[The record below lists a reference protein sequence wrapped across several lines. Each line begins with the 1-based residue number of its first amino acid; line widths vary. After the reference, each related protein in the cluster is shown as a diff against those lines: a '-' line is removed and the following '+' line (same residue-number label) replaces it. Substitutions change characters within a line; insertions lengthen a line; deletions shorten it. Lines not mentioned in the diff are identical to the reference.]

1 MTLLQKFYEYT
12 EKAGFNKE
20 DIYEEKD
27 NEYTLLSFYESG
39 EKDIIYNVALVFYDD
54 QNAEVYIRTSIQ
66 NYDLLTTLSK
76 INELNAQYCGVTFL
90 LADNMIVIKSY
101 CRAEGNIENLLKE
114 MVQDMKLAK
123 KEFKGFNNK
132 GAE

>member
-12 EKAGFNKE
+12 EKAGFNKT

-39 EKDIIYNVALVFYDD
+39 EKDDIYNVALVFYDN

-66 NYDLLTTLSK
+66 NYDILTTLSK
-76 INELNAQYCGVTFL
+76 INELNSQYCGVTFL

-101 CRAEGNIENLLKE
+101 CKAEGNLESLLKE

-123 KEFKGFNNK
+123 KEFKEFNKK